1 MPKLGVNI
9 DHIATLRQARMENFP
24 DPVEAALEAEAVGA
38 DGIVC
43 HLREDRRHIQE
54 RDVIKL
60 KERIRTR
67 LDLEMAATGEM
78 LNFALRIKPAMV
90 TLVPEKRLEV
100 TTEGG
105 LNVRRNFEK
114 LAPLIEKIQNKNIL
128 VSIFI
133 DTDEEQILA
142 AARTTAKF
150 VEIHTCLYVNS
161 KRDWELLKTFGEV
174 KRAITVARA
183 QGLRVNAGHGLDYS
197 NVSQIAQLG
206 EIEELNI
213 GFSIVARSVYVGIR
227 NAVAEM
233 KAAINS

>member
-24 DPVEAALEAEAVGA
+24 DPVEAALEAEAGGA

-133 DTDEEQILA
+133 DPDEEQILA

-150 VEIHTCLYVNS
+150 VEIHTGRYVNA

-197 NVSQIAQLG
+197 NVSQSAQLG